1 MQVCLWSLI
10 YICLA
15 EPSEWRHWLRKTEQ
29 LRGGVRSILWWYGG
43 RICGG
48 RCDREWACTLTH
60 ARSFLIMYSMA
71 RRAHLH
77 VPQRG
82 WANRAMA
89 ANAGSVAVAVQDK
102 PGRTPLDLL
111 KVRGELVGV
120 GVPDGAGIYSAI
132 GQNMAFYASSTPSSS
147 FSGNPGFCWLWRRC
161 CQCAAP
167 KTGRNAGWL
176 TPIEVL
182 GGGHSLKCA
191 GSGSRRQ

>member
-1 MQVCLWSLI
+1 MFVKFDILAWQSLQSEGTGWGRLNSCEGECVPFSDGTGEEFAVVGATGNELVLSHMLDHFWS
-10 YICLA
+10 CTA
-15 EPSEWRHWLRKTEQ
+15 W
-29 LRGGVRSILWWYGG
+29 RGG
-43 RICGG
+43 
-48 RCDREWACTLTH
+48 H
-60 ARSFLIMYSMA
+60 
-71 RRAHLH
+71 AHLH

-89 ANAGSVAVAVQDK
+89 ANAGGVAVAVQDK